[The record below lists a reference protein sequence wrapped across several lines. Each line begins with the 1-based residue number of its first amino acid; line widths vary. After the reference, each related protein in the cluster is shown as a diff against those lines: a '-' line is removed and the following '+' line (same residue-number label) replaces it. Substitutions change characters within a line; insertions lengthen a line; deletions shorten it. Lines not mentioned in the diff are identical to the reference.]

1 MRSDWVALVVV
12 VRVAEV
18 AAEEEAAA
26 GEVVMEVQVFR
37 CGGHRAVEVS
47 SLGRYGT
54 ARCLGDFYI
63 LPCR

>member
-1 MRSDWVALVVV
+1 MLVVV
-12 VRVAEV
+12 MRAAEV
-18 AAEEEAAA
+18 AAEEEAA